1 MGPLRLLWG
10 RSNAHLAE
18 AIAQEIKKEMSHNSR
33 YGGIEAHLINDM
45 EFSNFADGEI
55 KLNISASIR
64 GNDVFIIQ
72 STQPPAENL
81 VELLLMIDAAKRAS
95 AGRVTAVVPY
105 FGYARQDRKDA
116 PHVPISSKLMANL
129 LTTAGADRIL
139 TIDLHAPQIQ
149 GFFDIP
155 ADHLLSDKLFI
166 HQLKKDEELWESLQ
180 QKNFV
185 VVSPDTGGVKR
196 SELFLSSL
204 VQEKGWDREK
214 NFSYTSFFRDHT
226 AIFYKIRYGKDK
238 AIVSDKPLGHVEGKL
253 AIIRDDIVDTAGTIR
268 EVIEKLVAIN
278 NNDFDRKA
286 ICCITHGILVDKSAS
301 GNLNTENV
309 KRAIRK
315 IYVTDT
321 VPLSEHNRIALKET
335 LEVVSVATLFA
346 NAILRIHL
354 NESLSSL
361 F

>member
-1 MGPLRLLWG
+1 
-10 RSNAHLAE
+10 
-18 AIAQEIKKEMSHNSR
+18 
-33 YGGIEAHLINDM
+33 M

-139 TIDLHAPQIQ
+139 TID
-149 GFFDIP
+149 
-155 ADHLLSDKLFI
+155 LLSDKLFI

-253 AIIRDDIVDTAGTIR
+253 AIIRDDIVDTAGTIK

-278 NNDFDRKA
+278 NNDFDRKV